1 MKDLT
6 IGNERKNII
15 QFAVPMLIGN
25 IFQQLYNVVDSIIVG
40 QFLGEEALSAVGA
53 SFPVMFAIISLVV
66 GIAIGSTII
75 IAQYFG
81 AKDIPKIRQAIDTLF
96 IVVFL
101 SSFLIAGAGLLFSE
115 DIFLMIKLPEEVIPL
130 AESYL
135 QIILIGSFVMFPSYG
150 LSAILRGLGDSK
162 TPLYFQITATLLN
175 IVLDLIF
182 VIVFD
187 AGIKG
192 VAWATVI
199 SQGVT
204 VIFGIIYLNKNH
216 KIININFIKM
226 KFDYT
231 TFVKSFKIGL
241 PMGLQHMFV
250 ALGMTALFRIVNDYG
265 TTVIAAYTVAGRID
279 SFAILPS
286 MNFASALSTFTG
298 QNIGAGKYERVIRGL
313 KSTLLVSGLFAVV
326 FSAIVLIFAR
336 PLMSIFTPE
345 NDVIEVGINYLLI
358 VSPFYIIFSGM
369 FSVNAV
375 FRGAGDTLIP
385 MFITLMALWLVRV
398 PISHFLSLD
407 YGETGIWWGIP
418 LAWLFGFV
426 VSLLYYKSGRWRKN
440 VIVKT

>member
-204 VIFGIIYLNKNH
+204 VIFAIIYLNKNH